1 MQNWVSLYL
10 FSWVMNTEFLSDAKP
25 FFFSSYVLS
34 SKLIYTANLR
44 LLSETV
50 EARYGEPSVESN
62 VSKTYKA
69 KMAKYHW
76 WPKYLAIYHCWLK
89 YLAMYRCL
97 ELEFVKLEFL
107 ELKSYFSKEL
117 KLHKKLVVIFHV
129 TQVS

>member
-1 MQNWVSLYL
+1 
-10 FSWVMNTEFLSDAKP
+10 MNTEFLSDAKP

-69 KMAKYHW
+69 KMAKYN
-76 WPKYLAIYHCWLK
+76 
-89 YLAMYRCL
+89 
-97 ELEFVKLEFL
+97 
-107 ELKSYFSKEL
+107 
-117 KLHKKLVVIFHV
+117 
-129 TQVS
+129 